1 MTQEKPALRFVRQDE
16 ETLTLLARV
25 QWVTG
30 YVPTMDEL
38 SQLLQCP
45 TTIMARQRLEELL
58 VSGEGTHV
66 TSEERREM
74 QAVVERMIDE
84 QQPPT
89 RLLHRSP
96 RQMDKP
102 GRPYLRWA
110 TPRQQG

>member
-1 MTQEKPALRFVRQDE
+1 MTQEKPTLRFVRQDE

-25 QWVTG
+25 QWETG

-45 TTIMARQRLEELL
+45 TTRMARQRLEELL

-74 QAVVERMIDE
+74 MQTIVERMSDE
-84 QQPPT
+84 QHPST
-89 RLLHRSP
+89 RPVNRPQQQKSITGRSH
-96 RQMDKP
+96 
-102 GRPYLRWA
+102 LRWVR
-110 TPRQQG
+110 PMN